1 MKLLTDLFPV
11 IVFFVAYQLADI
23 YVATQA
29 AIAASLIQVA
39 YLKLRNGRVETTHTV
54 TLVLLILFGG
64 LTLALHDPLF
74 IKWKP
79 TIVNWLFGVAFL
91 LSQLFMKR
99 SLLRR
104 MMEHAIELPDAV
116 WIRLNYAWVGFFIA
130 MGVLNLVV
138 AYGFSEQIWV
148 NFKLFGLLALT
159 LLFMLAQGV
168 YLSRHLTPAHANTE
182 D

>member
-29 AIAASLIQVA
+29 AIAASLLQVA
-39 YLKLRNGRVETTHTV
+39 YLKLRHGEVETTHTV

-79 TIVNWLFGVAFL
+79 TIVNGLFAAAFL
-91 LSQLFMKR
+91 GSHWFMQR
-99 SLLRR
+99 SLLQR
-104 MMEHAIELPDAV
+104 MMDHAISLPDKV
-116 WIRLNYAWVGFFIA
+116 WVRLNYAWVGFFIA
-130 MGVLNLVV
+130 MGLLNLYV
-138 AYGFSEQIWV
+138 AYQFSEETWV
-148 NFKLFGLLALT
+148 NFKLFGFLALT
-159 LLFMLAQGV
+159 LFFMLAQGV
-168 YLSRHLTPAHANTE
+168 YLSRHVITSEPNIE